1 MILKKSIACSN
12 LIEINMQL
20 GATHPDPHKGIHRC
34 VGAPPPPVIARHP
47 TTPGASLDPV
57 VIILHPR
64 LNKVLM
70 VSVYTM
76 DLAAKLLQHYIYIT
90 LKNNV
95 IIKIKT

>member
-1 MILKKSIACSN
+1 M
-12 LIEINMQL
+12 
-20 GATHPDPHKGIHRC
+20 T
-34 VGAPPPPVIARHP
+34 ARRGK
-47 TTPGASLDPV
+47 TPGASLDLLF
-57 VIILHPR
+57 IILHPS

-76 DLAAKLLQHYIYIT
+76 DVAAKLLQHYTYIT

>member
-1 MILKKSIACSN
+1 M
-12 LIEINMQL
+12 
-20 GATHPDPHKGIHRC
+20 
-34 VGAPPPPVIARHP
+34 IARRF
-47 TTPGASLDPV
+47 TTPGASCDLLF
-57 VIILHPR
+57 IILHHS

>member
-1 MILKKSIACSN
+1 
-12 LIEINMQL
+12 MQL
-20 GATHPDPHKGIHRC
+20 GATHPDPHKGSHHC
-34 VGAPPPPVIARHP
+34 LGAPPPPMIARHS
-47 TTPGASLDPV
+47 TTPGASLDLLF
-57 VIILHPR
+57 IILYPS

-76 DLAAKLLQHYIYIT
+76 DLAAKLLQQYIYIT